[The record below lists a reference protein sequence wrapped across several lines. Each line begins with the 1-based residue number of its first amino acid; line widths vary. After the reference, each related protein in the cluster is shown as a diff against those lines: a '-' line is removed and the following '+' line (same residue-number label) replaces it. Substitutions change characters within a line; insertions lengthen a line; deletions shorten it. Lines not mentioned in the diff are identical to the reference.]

1 MSIRALLMMSALAL
15 PVAFGA
21 GAASADATLKS
32 PKKVEKSLATFNRV
46 VDHTA
51 RLITAKN
58 YTHLL
63 HENDELKEGAEALE
77 KSIAKEPDDFKA
89 KVQPLLEKAEA
100 DSQALADA
108 AKAKDDDKLAS
119 AHTAL
124 AASVN
129 DLVAA
134 FPAAAQPPAAPKAKE
149 TKEDGAQK

>member
-1 MSIRALLMMSALAL
+1 MTSALAL
-15 PVAFGA
+15 LIAFGA
-21 GAASADATLKS
+21 GAASADAALKS

-77 KSIAKEPDDFKA
+77 KNIAKEPDDFQA
-89 KVQPLLEKAEA
+89 KVKPLLEKAEA

-108 AKAKDDDKLAS
+108 AKAKDDDRLSS
-119 AHTAL
+119 AHAAL
-124 AASVN
+124 VASVSA
-129 DLVAA
+129 LIGA
-134 FPAAAQPPAAPKAKE
+134 FPAAVQPPPGKAKE
-149 TKEDGAQK
+149 PKETGPQK